1 MVSRVTE
8 HEWIKIEKIFNLLFV
23 SSKNILTFAHSF

>member
-8 HEWIKIEKIFNLLFV
+8 HEWIIIENNFNLLFV

>member
-1 MVSRVTE
+1 MVSRVAE
-8 HEWIKIEKIFNLLFV
+8 HEWIKKENNFNLLFV